1 MNDKIKVAIAIAV
14 GLVGGGILSTLG
26 GGSEVTKNTLLGSKS
41 VPNTILVGDFPEWT
55 RNGSAFRCQ
64 DGKVQGCIGGSNCGT
79 AGRTGTD
86 QPVAVCQKC
95 VNWIDIDELLTDK
108 PDFNTN
114 MLLQVDPNYGPN

>member
-1 MNDKIKVAIAIAV
+1 MNDKVKLGIAIAV

-26 GGSEVTKNTLLGSKS
+26 GGSEVTKNVLLGSA
-41 VPNTILVGDFPEWT
+41 PVGMEFPEWT

-79 AGRTGTD
+79 SGRTGTD

-108 PDFNTN
+108 PDFDTN
-114 MLLQVDPNYGPN
+114 MLLQVDPNYGPRN

>member
-1 MNDKIKVAIAIAV
+1 MNDKVKLGIAIAV
-14 GLVGGGILSTLG
+14 GLVGGGIISTFG
-26 GGSEVTKNTLLGSKS
+26 GGPEVTKNTLLGAA
-41 VPNTILVGDFPEWT
+41 PVGMDFPEWT

-108 PDFNTN
+108 PDFDTN
-114 MLLQVDPNYGPN
+114 MLLQVDPNYGPK